1 MRTKIFAAILVAVV
15 ISSCTKIDYIDD
27 ATVEQKIVVNILQ
40 IALKINESSQI
51 AADYY
56 NQFGVKTQ
64 VPFEYTSSKPTIVKV
79 DNTGKITAL
88 TVGSS
93 VIQASYKGFLGP
105 LVNVNVVANDFNV
118 ALVQITAPISSV
130 NLGSKVQL
138 SAVVKTIS
146 GSILTGKTVEWFS
159 ENASLMG
166 VSVSGEATA
175 LAIGVVGIHAKVDGL
190 KSNSIDFSISTIRR
204 GTFVKAGGYQAEGT
218 TTLGV
223 ENGRLLLKLES
234 DFKTSFALGTYVY
247 LANSTNGST
256 VRSGG
261 LEIVQITTNGAKTF
275 DISSLFPAVKI
286 NDYKYVVI
294 LCKPAS
300 VTFGYADLN

>member
-1 MRTKIFAAILVAVV
+1 MRTKIFAAVLVAVV
-15 ISSCTKIDYIDD
+15 ISSCTKTDYIDD

-40 IALKINESSQI
+40 IALKVNESSQI

-159 ENASLMG
+159 ENASLIG

-175 LAIGVVGIHAKVDGL
+175 LAIGVVGIHAKVDGV
-190 KSNSIDFSISTIRR
+190 KSNSIDFSISTLRR

-218 TTLGV
+218 TTLVV

-261 LEIVQITTNGAKTF
+261 LEIAQITTNGAKNF